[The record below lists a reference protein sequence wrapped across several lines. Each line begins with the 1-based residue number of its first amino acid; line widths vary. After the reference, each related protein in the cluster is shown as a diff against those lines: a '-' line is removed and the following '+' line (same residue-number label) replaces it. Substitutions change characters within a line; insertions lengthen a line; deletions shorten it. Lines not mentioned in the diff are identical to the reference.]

1 MDEENKNTDHTA
13 ALDTEARKPEEA
25 HRNLVA
31 QVLGIGPKLDDEE
44 KPKEDELTKPEEEK
58 TSEKVNDGDTE
69 QDTEQDTTQVDSDK
83 GPESD
88 GNKPDNK
95 PAVKVKKAPKKDPFT
110 PDPVQG
116 GTVPKVE
123 DKQPQKP
130 AKEPEKPK
138 EDKNIGFSEE
148 ERAELEI
155 WEYGEEHG
163 HAQKGITDQMRKF
176 FKDRK
181 AKLEK
186 LAEDNHDE
194 PDYDPKSDRSYQ
206 RWLSTNRPNVTAQQ
220 RAKIEREQLI
230 AAAEERTEKR
240 VSERLEKK
248 IKELESRQY
257 QSEVKPA
264 VERQVKEYQ
273 AQLMEA
279 VPEEV
284 MAHWKESQD
293 FDKTTEEF
301 PIEAPVAAE
310 EIKRTTA
317 VAQEYLAIRKGLKAF
332 NGTDESHKFIFK
344 FVDDQAN
351 IFLKKG
357 GDKLVRGGKTFVHP
371 YKYDPADGTTWT
383 FDDGQVLSM
392 LGNYTKQRV
401 QTRIKEERD
410 RVKKY
415 AKYYDVDPKA
425 GDKTKKDSQNGTGG
439 QGGDDPNKQGKP
451 STSVKPGMG
460 GGAAKASKQAEA
472 NPVAEVLGFGRR

>member
-1 MDEENKNTDHTA
+1 MDEENKITDHTA
-13 ALDTEARKPEEA
+13 ALDTEVRKPEEA

-44 KPKEDELTKPEEEK
+44 NDEEKAKPKED
-58 TSEKVNDGDTE
+58 VNDGDTPE
-69 QDTEQDTTQVDSDK
+69 VTTEVPPEVEPDKEPTVKETT
-83 GPESD
+83 
-88 GNKPDNK
+88 
-95 PAVKVKKAPKKDPFT
+95 VKVKKAPRKDPFA
-110 PDPVQG
+110 PDPVQVD
-116 GTVPKVE
+116 TKPKVA

-130 AKEPEKPK
+130 AVEPEKPK

-163 HAQKGITDQMRKF
+163 LAPKGITDQMRKF

-186 LAEDNHDE
+186 LAEENRDD
-194 PDYDPKSDRSYQ
+194 PDYDPKSDRAYQ
-206 RWLSTNRPNVTAQQ
+206 RWLSANRPNVTAQQ

-230 AAAEERTEKR
+230 AAAEERAEKR
-240 VSERLEKK
+240 IRERLEKK

-257 QSEVKPA
+257 LSEVRPV

-273 AQLMEA
+273 AQLMEV

-293 FDKTTEEF
+293 FDKTIEEF
-301 PIEAPVAAE
+301 PIEAPVAVE

-332 NGTDESHKFIFK
+332 NGADEIHKFLYK

-357 GDKLVRGGKTFVHP
+357 GDRLVRGGKTFVHP
-371 YKYDPADGTTWT
+371 YQYDPADGTTWT
-383 FDDGQVLSM
+383 FDDGHVLSM
-392 LGNYTKQRV
+392 LRNYTKQRIKN
-401 QTRIKEERD
+401 RIEEERD

-415 AKYYDVDPKA
+415 AKYYDVDPNA

-439 QGGDDPNKQGKP
+439 QGGDDPNKPGKP
-451 STSVKPGMG
+451 STSVKPAMG
-460 GGAAKASKQAEA
+460 GGAAKASKQAA
-472 NPVAEVLGFGRR
+472 VNPVAEVLGFGRR